1 MLSIERCKEILGER
15 GTQLSDEQ
23 VLTLRDS
30 LYGIINLIFDNIE
43 KKEAKKVE
51 QYSCSSTAIEEMSSH
66 AVGA

>member
-30 LYGIINLIFDNIE
+30 LYGIINLIFDNME
-43 KKEAKKVE
+43 KKDAKKIE
-51 QYSCSSTAIEEMSSH
+51 QESCSSTMEEEISSH
-66 AVGA
+66 VVGA

>member
-1 MLSIERCKEILGER
+1 MLTIERCKEILGER

-43 KKEAKKVE
+43 KKTIKQE
-51 QYSCSSTAIEEMSSH
+51 SSSSTTIEETSSH
-66 AVGA
+66 VVGE

>member
-1 MLSIERCKEILGER
+1 MITAERCKEILGER

-43 KKEAKKVE
+43 KKVIK
-51 QYSCSSTAIEEMSSH
+51 QDSSSSTTVEETSSH
-66 AVGA
+66 VVGE